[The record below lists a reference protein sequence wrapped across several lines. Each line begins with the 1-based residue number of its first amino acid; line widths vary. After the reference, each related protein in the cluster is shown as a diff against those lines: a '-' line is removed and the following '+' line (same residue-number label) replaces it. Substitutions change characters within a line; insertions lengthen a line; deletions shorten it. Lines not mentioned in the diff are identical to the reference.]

1 MIAKFKCKIFDD
13 PVALTL
19 FVTTDASV
27 STIVNITTDINNKY
41 VLFYLT
47 P

>member
-1 MIAKFKCKIFDD
+1 MIAKFKCKIFDN
-13 PVALTL
+13 PVDLSL
-19 FVTTDASV
+19 FVSTDSSVAS
-27 STIVNITTDINNKY
+27 IVTITTDINNKY